1 MQHDIP
7 LETTGPN
14 ADAMAEAVS
23 TCIRCGFCLSA
34 CPTYDVLQRES
45 DSPRGRIILMKEVL
59 EGSMPA
65 DKAAPHLDA
74 CLGCLACEPACPS
87 GVSYRHLLSPYRSL
101 VRDRIPVAWPQRL
114 QRWLAAQTLP
124 YPKRFRFA
132 ARMGQ
137 IGKSFSALVPSFLRP
152 MLDLLPETLP
162 AATKLQRRYSPVGD
176 QVGRVAL
183 LAGCAQRV
191 LAPEINEATIAVLR
205 HIGLEVL
212 VPPEQ
217 SCCGSLAWHVGDGDR
232 AAKFAR
238 KNVRVF
244 SSDSQPID
252 AVVTNAAGC
261 GSGMQEY
268 GMILRGTDIES
279 QAASLAA
286 TVKDV
291 SVVVCEHAERLRLK
305 RPALVHEGESIVRV
319 AYHDAC
325 HLANAQ
331 GVRLQPRELL
341 CRVPDVELVDV
352 AEAHLCCGSAGTY
365 NLDQP
370 ETADELGRRKAK
382 AVLATGAPI
391 VISGNIGC
399 LTQLQ
404 THLNSMATEAHPAP
418 RVMHTMEFLSAC
430 LEESTF
436 FETNPG
442 PKRST

>member
-1 MQHDIP
+1 MIAMQHDIP
-7 LETTGPN
+7 LESSGPN

-59 EGSMPA
+59 EGAMPA

-101 VRDRIPVAWPQRL
+101 VRERTTVAWPQRL
-114 QRWLAAQTLP
+114 QRWLTAQTLP
-124 YPKRFRFA
+124 YPKRFRLA
-132 ARMGQ
+132 ARMGM
-137 IGKSFSALVPSFLRP
+137 IGEKLSALVPPVLRP
-152 MLDLLPETLP
+152 MLELLPETLP
-162 AATKLQRRYSPVGD
+162 AAKELQPRYAPMGD

-183 LAGCAQRV
+183 LAGCAQQV
-191 LAPEINEATIAVLR
+191 LAPQINEATIHVLR
-205 HIGLEVL
+205 HIGLEVV
-212 VPPEQ
+212 VPTEQ

-238 KNVRVF
+238 NNVRVF
-244 SSDSQPID
+244 AGDQSSFD

-279 QAASLAA
+279 QASDLAGI
-286 TVKDV
+286 VKDV
-291 SVVVCEHAERLRLK
+291 SVVVCEHADRLRLK
-305 RPALVHEGESIVRV
+305 RPALVHEGEAIVRV

-331 GVRLQPRELL
+331 GVRVQPRELL
-341 CRVPDVELVDV
+341 RRVPDVDLVDV

-382 AVLATGAPI
+382 AVMATGAPI
-391 VISGNIGC
+391 VVSGNIGC

-430 LEESTF
+430 LNESPSP
-436 FETNPG
+436 NPILN
-442 PKRST
+442 

>member
-1 MQHDIP
+1 MIAMQHDIP
-7 LETTGPN
+7 LDRSGPN

-34 CPTYDVLQRES
+34 CPTYDVMQRES

-59 EGSMPA
+59 EGAMPA

-101 VRDRIPVAWPQRL
+101 VRDRVSAAWPQRL
-114 QRWLAAQTLP
+114 QRWLTAQTLP

-132 ARMGQ
+132 ARLGV
-137 IGKSFSALVPSFLRP
+137 IGKKFAALVPSVLRP
-152 MLDLLPETLP
+152 MLELLPSSLP
-162 AATKLQRRYSPVGD
+162 TAKPLQEHYAASGE

-183 LAGCAQRV
+183 LAGCAQQV
-191 LAPEINEATIAVLR
+191 LAPGINVATIAVLR
-205 HIGLEVL
+205 HIGLEVV

-217 SCCGSLAWHVGDGDR
+217 SCCGSLAWHVGDGER

-238 KNVRVF
+238 NNVRAF
-244 SSDSQPID
+244 SNDQQPID
-252 AVVTNAAGC
+252 AIVTNAAGC

-268 GMILRGTDIES
+268 GMILRGTDVES
-279 QAASLAA
+279 QAKALAA

-291 SVVVCEHAERLRLK
+291 SVVVCEHADRLRLK
-305 RPALVHEGESIVRV
+305 RPSFVHEAEAIVRV

-331 GVRLQPRELL
+331 GVRLQPREVL
-341 CRVPDVELVDV
+341 CRIPDVELVDV
-352 AEAHLCCGSAGTY
+352 GESHLCCGSAGTY

-391 VISGNIGC
+391 VVSGNIGC

-418 RVMHTMEFLSAC
+418 RVMHTMEFLNAC
-430 LEESTF
+430 LVES
-436 FETNPG
+436 PS
-442 PKRST
+442 P

>member
-7 LETTGPN
+7 LESSGPN

-59 EGSMPA
+59 EGAMPA

-101 VRDRIPVAWPQRL
+101 VRERTTVAWPQRL
-114 QRWLAAQTLP
+114 QRWLTAQTLP
-124 YPKRFRFA
+124 YPKCFRLA
-132 ARMGQ
+132 ARMGM
-137 IGKSFSALVPSFLRP
+137 IGKKLSALVPPVLRP
-152 MLDLLPETLP
+152 MLELLPETLP
-162 AATKLQRRYSPVGD
+162 AAQKLLPRYEASGD
-176 QVGRVAL
+176 RVGRVAL
-183 LAGCAQRV
+183 LAGCAQQV
-191 LAPEINEATIAVLR
+191 LAPQINEATIHVLR
-205 HIGLEVL
+205 HIGLEVV
-212 VPPEQ
+212 VPTQQ

-238 KNVRVF
+238 NNVRVF
-244 SSDSQPID
+244 SGDQQSFD

-279 QAASLAA
+279 QAKELAGK
-286 TVKDV
+286 VKDV
-291 SVVVCEHAERLRLK
+291 SVVVCEHADRLRLK
-305 RPALVHEGESIVRV
+305 RPALVHEGEAIVRV

-331 GVRLQPRELL
+331 GVRVQPRELL
-341 CRVPDVELVDV
+341 RRVPDVELVDV

-382 AVLATGAPI
+382 AVMATGAPI
-391 VISGNIGC
+391 VVSGNIGC

-430 LEESTF
+430 LNES
-436 FETNPG
+436 PS
-442 PKRST
+442 PIQS